1 MNSHALSQ
9 TGTRRW
15 QATDRT
21 QERALVDRAQA
32 GDAEAFARLYERI
45 VERIYRY
52 IFFRVPDD
60 ATAEDLTSEVFIRM
74 WEHLPRYRPET
85 STILSWVYTIAHN
98 AVIDYYRVHKTTQP
112 LDDIRMLSSPEP
124 LPAEQSET
132 RFESQA
138 VRQAMQYLTDEQR
151 DVLTMRFI
159 EGMETN
165 EIAVRIRKSEGAVR
179 AVQMRGLHALSRLLR
194 SSN

>member
-1 MNSHALSQ
+1 MNSHVLSQ
-9 TGTRRW
+9 TGSRHW
-15 QATDRT
+15 QAADRN
-21 QERALVDRAQA
+21 QERYLVVRAQA
-32 GDAEAFARLYERI
+32 GDAEAFARLYERM
-45 VERIYRY
+45 VDRIYRY

-60 ATAEDLTSEVFIRM
+60 ATADDLTSEVFMRM

-85 STILSWVYTIAHN
+85 TTILSWVYTIAHN

-132 RFESQA
+132 RFENQT

-159 EGMETN
+159 DGMETH
-165 EIAVRIRKSEGAVR
+165 EIAIRIRKSEGAVR
-179 AVQMRGLHALSRLLR
+179 AVQMRGLHALARVLR